1 MKELFPKE
9 HVMGFVGSLVLTLL
23 ALTVIMFKGM
33 SSGVAMA
40 ILLVTALAQAI
51 VQLVLFMHIGE
62 TADKKSLYITIIYS
76 VVVGVVT
83 VFGTL
88 LAMVWGYM

>member
-23 ALTVIMFKGM
+23 ALTVVMFKGM
-33 SSGVAMA
+33 SSGVAMT
-40 ILLVTALAQAI
+40 ILLVTAIAQAI

-62 TADKKSLYITIIYS
+62 TEDKKSLYITILYS
-76 VVVGVVT
+76 VVVGVIT

>member
-9 HVMGFVGSLVLTLL
+9 HLIGFIGSLVLTLA
-23 ALTVIMFKGM
+23 ALTVVMFKGM
-33 SSGVAMA
+33 TNGVALT
-40 ILLVTALAQAI
+40 ILLVTAAAQAL

-62 TADKKSLYITIIYS
+62 TDDKNSLYLTIGYA
-76 VVVGVVT
+76 VFVGLAT

-88 LAMVWGYM
+88 LALVWGYM

>member
-9 HVMGFVGSLVLTLL
+9 HVLGFVGSLLLTLA

-33 SSGVAMA
+33 SNGLAMT
-40 ILLVTALAQAI
+40 ILLITAAAQAL
-51 VQLVLFMHIGE
+51 VQLILFMHIGE
-62 TADKKSLYITIIYS
+62 TDDKKSLYVTIIYA
-76 VVVGVVT
+76 VVVGLIT

-88 LAMVWGYM
+88 LAMVWGY

>member
-9 HVMGFVGSLVLTLL
+9 HLIGFVGSLVLTLA
-23 ALTVIMFKGM
+23 ALTVVMFKGM
-33 SSGVAMA
+33 SNGVALT
-40 ILLVTALAQAI
+40 ILLVTAAAQAL

-62 TADKKSLYITIIYS
+62 TEDKKSLYLTVSYA
-76 VVVGVVT
+76 VFVGLAT

>member
-9 HVMGFVGSLVLTLL
+9 HVMGFIGSLVLTLA
-23 ALTVIMFKGM
+23 ALTVVMFKGM
-33 SSGVAMA
+33 SNGVALT
-40 ILLVTALAQAI
+40 ILIVTAAAQAL

-62 TADKKSLYITIIYS
+62 TEDKKALYATIIYS
-76 VVVGVVT
+76 VVVGLIT

>member
-9 HVMGFVGSLVLTLL
+9 HLIGFIGSLVLTLA
-23 ALTVIMFKGM
+23 ALTVVMFKGM
-33 SSGVAMA
+33 SNGVALT
-40 ILLVTALAQAI
+40 ILLVTAAAQAL

-62 TADKKSLYITIIYS
+62 TDDKNSLYLTIIYA
-76 VVVGVVT
+76 VFVGLAT

-88 LAMVWGYM
+88 LALVWGYM

>member
-9 HVMGFVGSLVLTLL
+9 HVMGFIGSLVLTLA
-23 ALTVIMFKGM
+23 ALTVVMFEAM
-33 SSGVAMA
+33 SNTVAIT
-40 ILLVTALAQAI
+40 ILLVTAGAQAL

-62 TADKKSLYITIIYS
+62 TEDKKGLYLTIIYS
-76 VVVGVVT
+76 VFVGLVT

-88 LAMVWGYM
+88 LALVWGYM